1 RMPKKAKESSDKR
14 EQDKKMTKQDSA
26 SANKDVSGEK
36 EKIYLA
42 QIGFLSEKLER
53 FEQKCDEL
61 ETQKKDLNLK
71 YSSLEMEKADIVD
84 FLRRSLLDKE
94 EEVERL
100 SERLETVQEEAQ
112 REREE
117 TQLQH
122 KLQKEQLQKRMDA
135 LTVENK
141 TLLEKLTCV
150 EQFLNERDQMT
161 ANLDALKK
169 QLSRQEKE
177 HRVDLHN
184 RDIQA
189 LMDKNKWEKKLE
201 SHVADMESEVQSLV
215 NQKLP
220 QTTVLALEQN
230 TELRER
236 FLQLSQHA
244 QELVQR
250 NTALQKTKTELK
262 LDVENLEQMFKEV
275 SRNNCVQKRVVEQ
288 LTEKCTQLQTELK
301 QYKHKCQQLHSL
313 HSQTMDEMEMLRFS
327 RSFMLKLHCVTFL
340 VMGLPLACFHGDVKL
355 PSVFTSDLA

>member
-1 RMPKKAKESSDKR
+1 MPKKAKESSDKR

-100 SERLETVQEEAQ
+100 
-112 REREE
+112 
-117 TQLQH
+117 
-122 KLQKEQLQKRMDA
+122 M
-135 LTVENK
+135 
-141 TLLEKLTCV
+141 EKLTCV

-215 NQKLP
+215 KQKLP

-301 QYKHKCQQLHSL
+301 QYKHK
-313 HSQTMDEMEMLRFS
+313 TD
-327 RSFMLKLHCVTFL
+327 K
-340 VMGLPLACFHGDVKL
+340 A
-355 PSVFTSDLA
+355 SVFKQCNKKQYDISRLEAELQQARKKRSEMKSVVQKGCEQTQRGIIIL